1 MPVLAPVHV
10 ERVLKTVHEPLEPRL
25 EEFQE
30 VFWTLVSGLRR
41 RLVGKELE
49 AFAYHLAGAPFTWNH
64 VTHRRRNVGDRV
76 LYEPYTN
83 FGHIL
88 VQGPP
93 GVGKTRA
100 MLTLAALIGGAN
112 QKIQF
117 HPELTPKDLIGFEL
131 PVKGDDGVV
140 EFLFRPGPIETDVLL
155 ADEINRGTTKVQAA
169 LLEPMTEGMYTVG
182 REAKFLNNI
191 YLVVATQNTLEGF
204 REGTYTLPS
213 PQLDRFTKRLF
224 LHKLSADELVELPLL
239 EMRVAKEPI
248 VPVTTIERMLV
259 LRAWLSAAIEVSPLV
274 LQYMARLVLA
284 PSEEDSLRFLAGL
297 RKAMDPGT
305 SLFNRE
311 NISGRGMNA
320 LFSASRVAAAASGSR
335 TVLPDHVAHEAF
347 PVLNHRI
354 PLTREGRSLALQTFG
369 SEEAFFQWFIEGLL
383 KEVRP

>member
-1 MPVLAPVHV
+1 VKPGHG
-10 ERVLKTVHEPLEPRL
+10 PLEPRL

-248 VPVTTIERMLV
+248 VPVTSIERMLV

-354 PLTREGRSLALQTFG
+354 PLTREGRSLALQTFS
-369 SEEAFFQWFIEGLL
+369 SEEAFFQWFIAELL